1 MSKRVQGLLMALLLL
16 LSLSG
21 CGTLEALKQF
31 RDEDQ
36 TPPASDNSTAESDK
50 ASSAPE
56 TPPSEGKKFFFPDRL
71 TPSQNPESP
80 EIPESPVYPEN
91 VPAEPPATSGG
102 DPALEALQ
110 DEISRSG
117 STGGLA
123 FIGYVDS
130 QSSEMELRD
139 YIAYSDIGQERPFLQ
154 DAALLMTEGQ
164 ELYAVCPPNPYGT
177 VTVYAS
183 GVTEWGEYVDD
194 TSTPLY
200 TGMPGEAVIV
210 QCNLSEIYSNVL
222 ISVTDGGGAIQ
233 FRPSLSMMDGRIVEM
248 AGVYDFS
255 VYAQSF
261 DAFAVLPDTEKL
273 T

>member
-1 MSKRVQGLLMALLLL
+1 MKKCARGLFIGVLLL

-21 CGTLEALKQF
+21 CSTLQALEQF
-31 RDEDQ
+31 RGEDKTQ
-36 TPPASDNSTAESDK
+36 SESGDSTAESPE
-50 ASSAPE
+50 APVVPE
-56 TPPSEGKKFFFPDRL
+56 TPSEPSPDGEKFFFRETLERPKHEDSPDDREN
-71 TPSQNPESP
+71 SSSPESQRQP
-80 EIPESPVYPEN
+80 ERPATPETPESSPA
-91 VPAEPPATSGG
+91 VPAGN
-102 DPALEALQ
+102 PALEALQ

-117 STGGLA
+117 STAGLA

-139 YIAYSDIGQERPFLQ
+139 YIAYSDLGQERPFLQ

-222 ISVTDGGGAIQ
+222 ISVTDGGGAIE

-255 VYAQSF
+255 VYA
-261 DAFAVLPDTEKL
+261 
-273 T
+273 